1 MKRLLLLMMILLCSC
16 EKDPSV
22 SEKYVGDWEGVV
34 YVFAD
39 DGDDKMLVVSN
50 IIELTIQESSS
61 YTCILYD
68 FQSPIGVPVKVG
80 EGSTSKGNVIEEGE
94 SITFTSTFADI
105 LFKALHSSD
114 GLKLESSE
122 YLIDLKEVE

>member
-22 SEKYVGDWEGVV
+22 SGKYVGDWEGVV

-50 IIELTIQESSS
+50 IIELTIEESSS

-68 FQSPIGVPVKVG
+68 FQSPTGVPVKVG

-105 LFKALHSSD
+105 LFKAVHSSD